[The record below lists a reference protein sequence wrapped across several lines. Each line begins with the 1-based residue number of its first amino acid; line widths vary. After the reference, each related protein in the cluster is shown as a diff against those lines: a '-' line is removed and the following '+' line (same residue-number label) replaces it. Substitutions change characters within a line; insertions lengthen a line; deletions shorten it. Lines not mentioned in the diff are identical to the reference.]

1 VIDNGEHDTKI
12 ETSSFV
18 PEQSIITY
26 KIYSSII
33 FRYIFDPLIIVVK
46 PRFVELNASHKTW
59 PNVFFL
65 YFNTYLLM
73 QKPSTLQMKF
83 INITNYYE
91 I

>member
-1 VIDNGEHDTKI
+1 MIDNGEHDTKI

-59 PNVFFL
+59 PNVFSYILTPIYLCRNHQL
-65 YFNTYLLM
+65 YQYNKLL
-73 QKPSTLQMKF
+73 
-83 INITNYYE
+83 
-91 I
+91 